1 MPRRMQL
8 IMSNV
13 AGDVEK
19 FAMVNERI
27 AGQINLLSL
36 NATIE
41 AARAGEAGRGFTVV
55 ASEVKE
61 LAKQAS
67 GNSLEFRKVV
77 LSKIEQGRDIVNKL
91 VEDLEGNRL
100 SEMAQTLVQLIVR
113 NLFERTAD
121 VRWWATDSAFYN
133 ALKDPSSANVQYAG
147 KRLGVINRFYTIYIN
162 LVLVDKKGTIIAV
175 SEPTKFPNAVGSDV
189 SQQRWFTESLATR
202 SGDQYVVDDV
212 SYHPQHNN
220 LPVAIYATAV
230 RSEGDLNGDVLGVL
244 GIVFDWPEQSR
255 SIVEDEPTL
264 TEEEWKRT
272 RVMLLDNQMRII
284 ATSSRDDLF
293 RQYPLKT
300 EGKKKGNYIDENGS
314 VVAFAQTL
322 GYQEYDGLGWYCAI
336 VQSPVSVKE
345 LQRSMEIED

>member
-13 AGDVEK
+13 ASDVEK

-41 AARAGEAGRGFTVV
+41 AARAGDAGRGFTVV

-77 LSKIEQGRDIVNKL
+77 LSKIEQGRNIINHL

-100 SEMAQTLVQLIVR
+100 SEMSQTLVQLIVR

-121 VRWWATDSAFYN
+121 VRWWATDNAFYT
-133 ALKDPSSANVQYAG
+133 ALKDPSPANVQYSQ
-147 KRLGVINRFYTIYIN
+147 KRLGVINRFYTIYLN
-162 LVLVDKKGTIIAV
+162 LVLADKKGTIISV
-175 SEPTKFPNAVGSDV
+175 SEPSKFPNAVGSDV
-189 SQQRWFTESLATR
+189 SRQKWFTESLATR

-212 SYHPQHNN
+212 SYNPQHNN
-220 LPVAIYATAV
+220 QPVAIYATAV
-230 RSEGDLNGDVLGVL
+230 REEGESNGEVLGVL

-264 TEEEWKRT
+264 SDEEWNRT
-272 RVMLLDNQMRII
+272 KVMLLDNQMRII
-284 ATSSRDDLF
+284 ATSAKDDLF
-293 RQYPLKT
+293 GQYNLHT
-300 EGKKKGNYIDENGS
+300 EGKKKGNYIDAQGN

-322 GYQEYDGLGWYCAI
+322 GYQEYDGLGWYCVI
-336 VQSPVSVKE
+336 VQKPVSIKE
-345 LQRSMEIED
+345 LQGSMEL